1 MPLFSFIQYHNY
13 KVEADNES
21 EAENK
26 AYNQFANDMRRPVA
40 QTWYDDVEIDCDE
53 EDEEDEE

>member
-1 MPLFSFIQYHNY
+1 MKYYVSFIQYHNY
-13 KVEADNES
+13 EVEADNES

-26 AYNQFANDMRRPVA
+26 AYNQFANDMRYPVA

-53 EDEEDEE
+53 EDE

>member
-1 MPLFSFIQYHNY
+1 MKYYVSFIQYHNY
-13 KVEADNES
+13 EVEADNES

-26 AYNQFANDMRRPVA
+26 AYKQFASDMRRPVA

-53 EDEEDEE
+53 EEYDD